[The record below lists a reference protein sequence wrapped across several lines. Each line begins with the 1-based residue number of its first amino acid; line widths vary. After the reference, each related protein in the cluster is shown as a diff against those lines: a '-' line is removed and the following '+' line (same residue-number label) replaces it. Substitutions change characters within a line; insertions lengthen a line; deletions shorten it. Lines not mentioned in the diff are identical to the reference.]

1 MLIFVITESKHNS
14 KLSIMKLRNLFYLL
28 LAMPLFVA
36 GCSEN
41 GEITYPDAINLY
53 PTSETTLSFEAQG
66 GRGAITY
73 NLENAPEGA
82 VATAVCN
89 AEWITDLTSGA
100 SITFNVAANKGEARS
115 TKITVVYKT
124 DLFEVAINQ
133 AAYDAQNVT
142 FTANYCDGE
151 YYAQSEGS
159 IGYNYYFTLS
169 DLGYEG
175 GYVKANGIYY
185 MLDLYSDVD
194 AEVDEDGYVT
204 VPAGTYTFDAEDTT
218 NPGTIGNYYSA
229 YFVINSTASAYDVQT
244 RFDNATMVVTE
255 TGATLTAVIE
265 GNTHV
270 VTYNGALKVYAGADA
285 PIEGGEYVADMLAG
299 DYYGDEGGIYAYD
312 VILTNYGFDEEGYC
326 LPGGYY
332 FTLAFYS
339 GEPTFDAEGYLHIPY
354 GTYEFDLNYTYS
366 EFTIDPDY
374 SYYALV
380 NEEGTAFDIETYYDD
395 VTAVVSETGIVVEA
409 VIEGEEFKVTYNGEP
424 KFYVGATRAAGARK
438 ALSLR

>member
-1 MLIFVITESKHNS
+1 
-14 KLSIMKLRNLFYLL
+14 MKLRNLFYLL

-41 GEITYPDAINLY
+41 GDTITPDDLNLTL
-53 PTSETTLSFEAQG
+53 TSEATLSFGAQG
-66 GRGAITY
+66 GRGVITY
-73 NLENAPEGA
+73 DLENAPEGA

-89 AEWITDLTSGA
+89 AEWVTDLKSDA
-100 SITFNVAANKGEARS
+100 SITFNVAANKGEARN

-124 DLFEVAINQ
+124 KLFEVTINQ
-133 AAYDAQNVT
+133 AAYDAQNIT
-142 FTANYCDGE
+142 FTANYCDGN

-169 DLGYEG
+169 DLGYED
-175 GYVKANGIYY
+175 GYVKPNGIYY

-194 AEVDEDGYVT
+194 AEADEEGYVT
-204 VPAGTYTFDAEDTT
+204 VPAGTYTFDAEDST

-229 YFVINSTASAYDVQT
+229 YFVINSTASDYEVQT
-244 RFDNATMVVTE
+244 RFDSATMVVTE

-270 VTYNGALKVYAGADA
+270 VTYNGALKVYAGA
-285 PIEGGEYVADMLAG
+285 PIEGGEYVANMLVG

-354 GTYEFDLNYTYS
+354 GTYALDLNYTYA
-366 EFTIDPDY
+366 EFTIDPEY

-380 NEEGTAFDIETYYDD
+380 NEEGTAFDIEDARYDD

-409 VIEGEEFKVTYNGEP
+409 VIEGQEFKVTYNGEP
-424 KFYVGATRAAGARK
+424 KFYVEATRAAGARK